1 MNSDIEILKKKII
14 YRSNYRG
21 TKEMDKLL
29 GSFTNKYI
37 NDLTHDEL
45 LDLEKLLNIDDAN
58 LYNFYN
64 GLITNIKFDD
74 NNINYLFKN
83 FKYKKID

>member
-1 MNSDIEILKKKII
+1 
-14 YRSNYRG
+14 
-21 TKEMDKLL
+21 MDKLL

-83 FKYKKID
+83 FKYKRND